1 MRFFSVIT
9 LFLVTLSYSQSNT
22 EVYLFDFSQNGENI
36 SISNP
41 VNISNNK
48 GYDNQPSFLANG
60 KAVLFASTRNK
71 QTDIVLYNIKSRTK
85 KWLTKTSGSEYSPT
99 QTPNKKYF
107 TSILLEKNGRQLLWQ
122 YSFNNRTPKIVV
134 ENLKIGYHTWYDK
147 NTLVS
152 FVLGNPATLQVSNL
166 KSKTNTII
174 AKNIGRSLHKIPHLK
189 FISYIGF
196 NDTLPKIY
204 AINPITKEQKFITNA
219 LTKAQDMAWTPNGT
233 IIMGKDDKLYK
244 FTPDVDTHWVAFAS
258 LKQYN
263 LTGITRIAV
272 SKKNNKIAVV
282 VSGK

>member
-41 VNISNNK
+41 INISNNK

-71 QTDIVLYNIKSRTK
+71 QTDVVLYNIKSRTK

-99 QTPNKKYF
+99 QTPNKKHF

-134 ENLKIGYHTWYDK
+134 KNLKIGYHTWYDK
-147 NTLVS
+147 NKLVS

-174 AKNIGRSLHKIPHLK
+174 AKNIAKKIILIGNFS
-189 FISYIGF
+189 FIF
-196 NDTLPKIY
+196 FDFFEDFFTLGILPP
-204 AINPITKEQKFITNA
+204 INLISFGWI
-219 LTKAQDMAWTPNGT
+219 
-233 IIMGKDDKLYK
+233 
-244 FTPDVDTHWVAFAS
+244 F
-258 LKQYN
+258 
-263 LTGITRIAV
+263 V
-272 SKKNNKIAVV
+272 S
-282 VSGK
+282 SFR